1 MRSSEEYEFVPGA
14 RILIVPPGVTDVP
27 FEGWN
32 FNWARN
38 HTLIQYY
45 ENEEMYD
52 AAVSGEFT
60 RAVFGTDESLNEK
73 RNPEIGF
80 PFVWDGGFPNQFF
93 TGYSTAPEPGGWASW
108 NAFFVRDSLLSPET
122 REDIP
127 GRYYAQFRY
136 SLRRFTSYLEVD
148 LSCYSVD
155 SAFLVS
161 RFPTNEPDEFVF
173 PLNDSIFVFVNG
185 VLAYW
190 TSTDLIGS
198 GNVAQN
204 RSTFEGIHGIFMNRN
219 IQRFPF
225 TDGWYLTLGGSR
237 NIANIA
243 PYLRNGKNVIDVIA
257 DDYFEG
263 GGMSGIDIEFTTT
276 PECRD

>member
-14 RILIVPPGVTDVP
+14 RILIVPPGAQDVP

-32 FNWARN
+32 FPWARDN
-38 HTLIQYY
+38 TLIQYY
-45 ENEEMYD
+45 ENEEMHD

-60 RAVFGTDESLNEK
+60 RAVFGTDETINEA
-73 RNPEIGF
+73 RFPSVGF
-80 PFVWDGGFPNQFF
+80 PYVWDGGFPNQFF
-93 TGYSTAPEPGGWASW
+93 RGYSSAPEPGGWASW
-108 NAFFVRDSLLSPET
+108 VAYFVRDALLSPET
-122 REDIP
+122 IVDIP
-127 GRYYAQFRY
+127 GRYYPQYRY

-148 LSCYSVD
+148 LECYD
-155 SAFLVS
+155 IESAFLVS
-161 RFPTNEPDEFVF
+161 EFPSNAPDEFIF

-185 VLAYW
+185 TLAYW

-198 GNVAQN
+198 GNVAQD
-204 RSTFEGIHGIFMNRN
+204 RSTFQGIPGIFMNRD
-219 IQRFPF
+219 IPRFPF

-243 PYLRNGKNVIDVIA
+243 PYLRNGKNIIDVIT

-263 GGMSGIDIEFTTT
+263 GGMSKIDIAFEISGDC
-276 PECRD
+276 E